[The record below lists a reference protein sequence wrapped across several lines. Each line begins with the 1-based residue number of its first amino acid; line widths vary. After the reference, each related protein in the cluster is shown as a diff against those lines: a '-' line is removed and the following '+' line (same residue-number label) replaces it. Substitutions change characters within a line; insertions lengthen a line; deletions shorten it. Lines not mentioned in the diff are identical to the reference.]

1 MLRRSLA
8 VAPRLTRGCAFQA
21 KVKDMETKSVALAA
35 KLPAGLKEIAEQ
47 GTSITAEL
55 SKFASER
62 PELYKAVLAA
72 IEEADKPGI
81 SPTVAVAKDPKACK
95 YTEEGTMVHEM
106 MQRVAAADRR
116 MKVIGSLEVSLT
128 AADKEAIKA
137 SQLAK
142 AAELGVDASLLSS
155 SVPGTMKIA

>member
-1 MLRRSLA
+1 M
-8 VAPRLTRGCAFQA
+8 
-21 KVKDMETKSVALAA
+21 
-35 KLPAGLKEIAEQ
+35 AE
-47 GTSITAEL
+47 
-55 SKFASER
+55 
-62 PELYKAVLAA
+62 
-72 IEEADKPGI
+72 
-81 SPTVAVAKDPKACK
+81 AKDPKACV
-95 YTEEGTMVHEM
+95 YTEEGSMVHEM